1 MKLEEIYE
9 SHYSGLGVY
18 LNSASPT
25 DLLEGFEIAAREYP
39 EVQKMLNALLEGNVL
54 VNESVLSENSK
65 VVLNASLRLLEY
77 YKNSNNK
84 DFNLRLE
91 GILEEQQRGPDG
103 RFIKGT
109 APAKEGFL
117 GTVGRAIGKAAGA
130 VWQGIKKVGAGI
142 AAGFAGSA
150 GKDKQGNT
158 TPGFVDAVSV
168 SPLATVPPKETLTTV
183 QQLLSLGVKQEDIN
197 RLQKNQI
204 TGINITGADGKLVTV
219 TFKGGQ
225 FYIKLEQTW
234 KMEEPADPKAGTP
247 TAPAQPAPAQPA
259 PAQPAPTAP
268 AQPAPAQPA
277 PAPANESKFNIIHR
291 KILKEFYRTNK

>member
-91 GILEEQQRGPDG
+91 GILEEQQRGPK
-103 RFIKGT
+103 RT
-109 APAKEGFL
+109 APAKRGFL

-168 SPLATVPPKETLTTV
+168 SPLATVPPKETLTTEIGRASCRERV
-183 QQLLSLGVKQEDIN
+183 
-197 RLQKNQI
+197 
-204 TGINITGADGKLVTV
+204 
-219 TFKGGQ
+219 
-225 FYIKLEQTW
+225 
-234 KMEEPADPKAGTP
+234 
-247 TAPAQPAPAQPA
+247 
-259 PAQPAPTAP
+259 
-268 AQPAPAQPA
+268 
-277 PAPANESKFNIIHR
+277 
-291 KILKEFYRTNK
+291 

>member
-109 APAKEGFL
+109 APAKGGFL
-117 GTVGRAIGKAAGA
+117 STVGSAIGKAAGA
-130 VWQGIKKVGAGI
+130 VWQGIKKFGAGI

-197 RLQKNQI
+197 KLQKNQI
-204 TGINITGADGKLVTV
+204 TGINVTGADGKLVTV

-234 KMEEPADPKAGTP
+234 KMEEPAGKGAVVGKGAVAGKGAVVGKLNP
-247 TAPAQPAPAQPA
+247 SL
-259 PAQPAPTAP
+259 
-268 AQPAPAQPA
+268 
-277 PAPANESKFNIIHR
+277 NESKFNIIHR